1 MTALDD
7 ENNGDEKGNKSFLD
21 HLDDLRSMLLWS
33 LVSVIVGMLIAIP
46 LSPFI
51 FKLLS
56 IPLIHALKDPAMKYA
71 KDPESILQGGDFMGL
86 LTMALST
93 IFWTGLI
100 ISMPFVLYFVSRF
113 VFPGLKKKERDA
125 VLGSLGFATILFVI
139 GIAVGCQLLGVT
151 IKWMFLIGSIYGIKM
166 DFILA
171 SAYVGFVLKFL
182 LALGLAFEY
191 PVVVIAL
198 WKIGLITFDF
208 IKSKRRHMF
217 VIMLIVSG
225 LITPTVDP
233 ATQFMLAIPLYVL
246 YEICIAIIW
255 LMERGTASK
264 A

>member
-1 MTALDD
+1 MTAQD
-7 ENNGDEKGNKSFLD
+7 EDSSGDESGSKSFLD

-33 LVSVIVGMLIAIP
+33 LVSVVGGMLIAIP
-46 LSPFI
+46 LSPYV

-56 IPLIHALKDPAMKYA
+56 IPLINALKDPAMNYA

-93 IFWTGLI
+93 IFWAGLI

-113 VFPGLKKKERDA
+113 VFPGLKKKEKEA
-125 VLGSLGFATILFVI
+125 VLGALGFATILFVV

-151 IKWMFLIGSIYGIKM
+151 IKWMFLIGNIYGIKM

-171 SAYVGFVLKFL
+171 GAYVGFVLKFL

-198 WKIGLITFDF
+198 WKIGLLSFEF

-217 VIMLIVSG
+217 VIMLVVSG
-225 LITPTVDP
+225 LITPTIDP
-233 ATQFMLAIPLYVL
+233 ATQLMLAVPLYVL
-246 YEICIAIIW
+246 YEICIVIIW
-255 LMERGTASK
+255 LIDKSAK
-264 A
+264 AKD